1 MKAEDVRKFQYDLNV
16 DYSVY
21 DDYSGRGMGDKETV
35 GIVVEPEDENAV
47 QQAIGRAG
55 LNLNTRVDNMGKK
68 VIIY

>member
-1 MKAEDVRKFQYDLNV
+1 
-16 DYSVY
+16 
-21 DDYSGRGMGDKETV
+21 
-35 GIVVEPEDENAV
+35 VVEPEDENAV